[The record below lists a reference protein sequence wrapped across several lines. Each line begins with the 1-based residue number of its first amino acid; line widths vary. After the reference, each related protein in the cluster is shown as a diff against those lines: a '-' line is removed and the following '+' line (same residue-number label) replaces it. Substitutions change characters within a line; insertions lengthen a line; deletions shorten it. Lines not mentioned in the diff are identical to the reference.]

1 MADKIE
7 PKKAQG
13 NLPGGNPAAAH
24 STDQPIPV
32 KKPGTRPAAVQRG
45 TPWVDNLLMPA
56 LAVFTGLVVGGV
68 IIAVSNDAAIA
79 AWGNLFHNPIGAF
92 KASWDA
98 MFQAYSALF
107 AGALGNPADLIAGFS
122 TYFATG
128 QTAALYK
135 AIYPFTESLVVTT
148 PYIFLGLAVAIGFRC
163 GLFNIGAEGQ
173 FFMGALGSA
182 FVGYSIVGLPWFI
195 HLPLAMLGGA
205 LAGAIWGAI
214 PGYLKAKFGAH
225 EVVNTIMMNWIA
237 FRLSDWLLNGPM
249 KAKGFRPV
257 TPNVEVTAELPR
269 FFPDPLR
276 FNWGFVIA
284 LLFAVLVYWFLF
296 KTTLGFEIR
305 AVGANPDAAKYAG
318 MSVMRNF
325 VLVMTLS
332 GAMAGLAGATQVLG
346 TDHWVGQGF
355 SAGFG
360 FDSIALALLGKSHPL
375 GVVLA
380 ALLFGILRGG
390 ATSMQSLAGISIYI
404 ISVIQGMVIIFV
416 AAPGIIRWL
425 YRLRVGVGEQT
436 VLTRGWGK

>member
-1 MADKIE
+1 MAVKR
-7 PKKAQG
+7 
-13 NLPGGNPAAAH
+13 AAKR
-24 STDQPIPV
+24 IPV
-32 KKPGTRPAAVQRG
+32 KPRERAQTALEQAAQPAGIGPERSAQG
-45 TPWVDNLLMPA
+45 SWWINNLLLPA

-68 IIAVSNDAAIA
+68 IIALANDAAIG
-79 AWGNLFHNPIGAF
+79 AWRNFLQNPVAPL

-98 MFQAYSALF
+98 VMQAYGALF
-107 AGALGNPADLIAGFS
+107 GGALGNPAEIVAGFQS
-122 TYFATG
+122 YVATG
-128 QTAALYK
+128 NPAGLYK
-135 AIYPFTESLVVTT
+135 AIYPFSESLVLAT
-148 PYIFLGLAVAIGFRC
+148 PYIFAGLAVAIGFRC

-173 FFMGALGSA
+173 FFMGALGAA
-182 FVGYSIVGLPWFI
+182 FIGYSIKGLPWFI
-195 HLPLAMLGGA
+195 HLPLALLGGA
-205 LAGAIWGAI
+205 VGGAIWGAI
-214 PGYLKAKFGAH
+214 PGYLKARFGAH

-249 KAKGFRPV
+249 KAVGYRPV

-269 FFPDPLR
+269 FFPDPSR
-276 FNWGFVIA
+276 FNWGFPLA
-284 LLFAVLVYWFLF
+284 LLFAVFVYWFLF
-296 KTTLGFEIR
+296 KTTLGFEVR
-305 AVGANPDAAKYAG
+305 AVGANPDAAKYSG

-332 GAMAGLAGATQVLG
+332 GALAGLAGAVQVLG

-390 ATSMQSLAGISIYI
+390 ATGMQSLARIPIHI

-416 AAPGIIRWL
+416 AAPAIIRWI
-425 YRLRVGVGEQT
+425 YRLRVGPMEQA

>member
-1 MADKIE
+1 MPDEKDS
-7 PKKAQG
+7 K
-13 NLPGGNPAAAH
+13 NPDQASEQRA
-24 STDQPIPV
+24 STLV
-32 KKPGTRPAAVQRG
+32 N
-45 TPWVDNLLMPA
+45 NLLLPL
-56 LAVFTGLVVGGV
+56 LAVFTGLVVGGL

-79 AWGNLFHNPIGAF
+79 AWHNFFQAPGAAL

-98 MFQAYSALF
+98 VYVAYGALF
-107 AGALGNPADLIAGFS
+107 GGALGKPADLIAGFQS
-122 TYFATG
+122 YFATG
-128 QTAALYK
+128 DPALLYT
-135 AIYPFTESLVVTT
+135 AIYPLTESLNVAT
-148 PYIFLGLAVAIGFRC
+148 PYIFSGLAVAVGFRC

-173 FFMGALGSA
+173 FFMGALGAA
-182 FVGYSIVGLPWFI
+182 FVGYTVTGLPWFI
-195 HLPLAMLGGA
+195 HLPLALLGGA
-205 LAGAIWGAI
+205 TAGAVWGAI

-249 KAKGFRPV
+249 KAKGYRPV
-257 TPNVEVTAELPR
+257 TPNIAATAELPR

-276 FNWGFVIA
+276 FNWGFPLA
-284 LLFAVLVYWFLF
+284 LLFAVLVWWFLF
-296 KTTLGFEIR
+296 KTTTGFEIR
-305 AVGANPDAAKYAG
+305 AVGANPDAAKYSG

-332 GAMAGLAGATQVLG
+332 GALAGLAGATQVLG

-355 SAGFG
+355 SAGYG

-380 ALLFGILRGG
+380 ALLFGVLRGG
-390 ATSMQSLAGISIYI
+390 ATSMQSLARIPIHI

-416 AAPGIIRWL
+416 AAPAIIRWI
-425 YRLRVGVGEQT
+425 YRLRIGRFDQT